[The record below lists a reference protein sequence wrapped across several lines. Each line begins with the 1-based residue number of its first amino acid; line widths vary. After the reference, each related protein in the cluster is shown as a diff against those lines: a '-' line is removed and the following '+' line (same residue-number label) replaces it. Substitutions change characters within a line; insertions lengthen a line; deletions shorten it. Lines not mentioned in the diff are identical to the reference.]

1 MAKEVGLYIITTKT
15 KLIIC
20 NIPHSSLQLEG
31 EDIENLKDF
40 NISICTFHRA
50 GKTSSAGKEKY

>member
-1 MAKEVGLYIITTKT
+1 MAKEDGLYIITRKT
-15 KLIIC
+15 KLVIC

-31 EDIENLKDF
+31 EDIENVKDF
-40 NISICTFHRA
+40 SISICILRRA

>member
-1 MAKEVGLYIITTKT
+1 MAKEVGLYIITRKT

-31 EDIENLKDF
+31 EDIENVKDF
-40 NISICTFHRA
+40 SISICILRR
-50 GKTSSAGKEKY
+50 AGKEKH